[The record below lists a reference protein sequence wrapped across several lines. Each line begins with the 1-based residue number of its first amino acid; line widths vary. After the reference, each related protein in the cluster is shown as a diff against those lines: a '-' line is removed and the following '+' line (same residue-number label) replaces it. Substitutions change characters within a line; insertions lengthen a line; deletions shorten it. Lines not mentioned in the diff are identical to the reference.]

1 MSRAQLIPV
10 GAGVVTAVLHLSVTL
25 GPLAGILLAY
35 FAMVPVAATGFGL
48 GFMPASIA
56 AAVAAV
62 IIALAAPGVGALSL
76 FLLTSAAPVLALVHF
91 ALTSRTNEDG
101 TVHWYPMDRLLGMLT
116 AFGLAIFAVALVIF
130 GGSPAGLQNA
140 TREFLEPFALAVGG
154 GGRGLD
160 QLIHLFPGIVGA
172 SWMLMIGSNCAIAY
186 LAIRRW
192 GAPIR
197 RDTRF
202 REIDVPLW
210 PLGTLTLGA
219 ALSLLGGD
227 AAYIGTNVMI
237 MSSLPF
243 FLVGL
248 AVLHTITINLPARF
262 VALGGFYLLTIFTAW
277 PALPACLLGILE
289 RWLRLRRRAV
299 AAGTKQGDE

>member
-1 MSRAQLIPV
+1 MSRAQFIPV

-35 FAMVPVAATGFGL
+35 FAMVPVAATGFGF
-48 GFMPASIA
+48 GIMPATVSA
-56 AAVAAV
+56 AAAAV

-91 ALTSRTNEDG
+91 ALTSRKDDDG
-101 TVHWYPMDRLLGMLT
+101 SIHWYPMDRLLGMLT
-116 AFGLAIFAVALVIF
+116 AFGIALFGIALLIF
-130 GGSPAGLQNA
+130 GGSPAGLQSA
-140 TREFLEPFALAVGG
+140 TREFLEPIALAVGG
-154 GGRGLD
+154 SGVD
-160 QLIHLFPGIVGA
+160 QLVHLFPGIAGA

-186 LAIRRW
+186 LAVRRW
-192 GAPIR
+192 GTPIR
-197 RDTRF
+197 LDTRF

-219 ALSLLGGD
+219 ALSLLGGS
-227 AAYIGTNVMI
+227 ASYIGTNVMI

-248 AVLHTITINLPARF
+248 AVLHTITINWPARF
-262 VALGGFYLLTIFTAW
+262 LALGGFYLLTILTAW
-277 PALPACLLGILE
+277 PALPACLLGVLE
-289 RWLRLRRRAV
+289 RWLRLRRRVV
-299 AAGTKQGDE
+299 AAGTKQGEE

>member
-1 MSRAQLIPV
+1 MSRAQFIPV
-10 GAGVVTAVLHLSVTL
+10 GAGIVTALLHLSVTF

-35 FAMVPVAATGFGL
+35 FAMVPVAATGFGF
-48 GFMPASIA
+48 GIMPATVS

-76 FLLTSAAPVLALVHF
+76 FLLTSAAPVLGLVHF
-91 ALTSRTNEDG
+91 ALTSRKDEDG
-101 TVHWYPMDRLLGMLT
+101 SIHWYPMDRLLGMLT
-116 AFGLAIFAVALVIF
+116 AFSLAIFGIALLVF
-130 GGSPAGLQNA
+130 GGSPAGLQDA
-140 TREFLEPFALAVGG
+140 TREFLEPITLAVGG
-154 GGRGLD
+154 GGSGVD
-160 QLIHLFPGIVGA
+160 QLIHVFPGIAGA

-186 LAIRRW
+186 LAVRRW
-192 GAPIR
+192 GRPIR
-197 RDTRF
+197 LDTKF

-219 ALSLLGGD
+219 ALSLLGGP
-227 AAYIGTNVMI
+227 AAYIGTNMMI
-237 MSSLPF
+237 ISSLPF

-248 AVLHTITINLPARF
+248 AVLHTITMNWPARF

-289 RWLRLRRRAV
+289 RWLRLRRRAI
-299 AAGTKQGDE
+299 AAGTKQGEE